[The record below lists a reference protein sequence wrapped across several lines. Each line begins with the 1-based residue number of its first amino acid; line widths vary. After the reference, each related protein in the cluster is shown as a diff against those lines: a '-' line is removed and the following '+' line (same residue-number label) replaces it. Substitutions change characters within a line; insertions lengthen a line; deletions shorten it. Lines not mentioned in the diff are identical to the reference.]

1 LYDSRDGAARETQ
14 RSNDAAQQKI
24 LTVVARGCMMGGD
37 SNVSANDNPLARA
50 LAQWKGEGGSLDA
63 DWEKRAALIQEEE
76 RILHCLGAAVITRW
90 NNLPVEVQREL
101 FASAT
106 SLSDP
111 LPTAELK
118 KQIARFLHSHKD
130 L

>member
-1 LYDSRDGAARETQ
+1 MG
-14 RSNDAAQQKI
+14 NDPKA
-24 LTVVARGCMMGGD
+24 
-37 SNVSANDNPLARA
+37 SAFDNPLARA
-50 LAQWKGEGGSLDA
+50 LAQWEGEDGSLDA

-76 RILHCLGAAVITRW
+76 RILLCLGAAVITRW
-90 NNLPVEVQREL
+90 NNLPMEVQREL

-111 LPTAELK
+111 LPTAEIK